1 MGVEEGERSLDE
13 AGDGFGFLVVVE
25 LDLGEPG
32 VVVDDRV
39 HDVEAGAVLAVL
51 A

>member
-1 MGVEEGERSLDE
+1 VDLGE
-13 AGDGFGFLVVVE
+13 
-25 LDLGEPG
+25 GEPG

-39 HDVEAGAVLAVL
+39 HDVDAVVVLAVL